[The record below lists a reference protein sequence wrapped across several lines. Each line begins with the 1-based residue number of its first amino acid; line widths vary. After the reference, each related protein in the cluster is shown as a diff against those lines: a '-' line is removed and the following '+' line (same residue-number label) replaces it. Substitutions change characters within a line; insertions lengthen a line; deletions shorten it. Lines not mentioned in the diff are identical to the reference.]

1 MDAADA
7 AQKLAKAAAK
17 ARKAADAKPGDEK
30 LEAAAVKAEA
40 AAKDAADGT
49 KVPETFKDYLDKYVY
64 GVKNHEELLDVIGGK
79 RLTDLRIEPHLGYS
93 TRH

>member
-1 MDAADA
+1 MA
-7 AQKLAKAAAK
+7 KLQKAAAK

-30 LEAAAVKAEA
+30 LEAAAVKAEQ

-49 KVPETFKDYLDKYVY
+49 KVPETFKDYLNMYVY
-64 GVKNHEELLDVIGGK
+64 GVKNQEELLDVIGGK
-79 RLTDLRIEPHLGYS
+79 HLTDLIVEPHLGYS